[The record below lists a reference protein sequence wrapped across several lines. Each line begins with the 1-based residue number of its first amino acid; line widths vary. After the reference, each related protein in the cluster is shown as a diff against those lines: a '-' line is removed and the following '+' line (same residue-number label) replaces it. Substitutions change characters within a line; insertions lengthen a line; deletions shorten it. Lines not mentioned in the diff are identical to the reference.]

1 MIGYMNILYF
11 GTICDI
17 ERYDEIL
24 EKCKYKPSVST
35 IVFENSLLEGFKQ
48 NGVDVQIHSFPMIP
62 TFPGCKKIF
71 FGGNREKLSCGYEC
85 RWLSTVNL
93 PIIKQM
99 SRRYDG
105 KKVIRKWVKENKEN
119 GIIFTYSIPPF
130 LAKEIIKYSK
140 KYSVKTVAIIPDLL
154 RDMYINENKV
164 SLVTKLKQCYI
175 KPTLGLQGE
184 YDGYVYL
191 TEAMRS
197 VVAPEKPYMVME
209 GIADINIHKHIKF
222 DKSIPRAVMYAGMLH
237 IKNGILKLV
246 DAFEKLSLNDT
257 ELWLFGEGTASEEI
271 KRRAR
276 LNLQI
281 KFFGSRTHQEVLD
294 YEQKA
299 TLLINPRDPHD
310 EFTKYSFPSKT
321 VEYMLSATPML
332 TTKLPGIPE
341 EYYDYVFSS
350 EDNSVENLALAI
362 EDALSYSNEELEQ
375 KGKNARDF
383 IIKEKNSKNQVARIL
398 EFMQEVMY
406 NASNKS

>member
-1 MIGYMNILYF
+1 ML
-11 GTICDI
+11 
-17 ERYDEIL
+17 
-24 EKCKYKPSVST
+24 
-35 IVFENSLLEGFKQ
+35 
-48 NGVDVQIHSFPMIP
+48 
-62 TFPGCKKIF
+62 
-71 FGGNREKLSCGYEC
+71 
-85 RWLSTVNL
+85 
-93 PIIKQM
+93 
-99 SRRYDG
+99 
-105 KKVIRKWVKENKEN
+105 
-119 GIIFTYSIPPF
+119 
-130 LAKEIIKYSK
+130 
-140 KYSVKTVAIIPDLL
+140 
-154 RDMYINENKV
+154 